1 MNYKDKVKRL
11 SQFKNEN
18 EFRLFLIDL
27 LKKIGFKDVQH
38 THKYGKPEFGK
49 DIIGKID
56 HSLEGEEWYAFVVK
70 KGKILGGTN
79 DIEITKN
86 QIKQSFE
93 YDYKDI
99 NGKKISINRVKV
111 VTNGTIS
118 HGAQESIRNSS
129 ELKIYSNFSFW
140 WNESIIDII
149 DKKYP
154 EFWLPGD
161 AATKDYVKKLQRNI
175 KTKFE
180 LRELSLT
187 KIPENKVKKLLDV
200 FIKPFLTEIKKVK
213 NHQLNKTIRPT
224 RIPIEDLL
232 SSNESFIIEGIPGS
246 GKTRLLNQITL
257 ELLDNEIIEENN
269 TIPVKIELK
278 QLRENQFDIDKC
290 VLTCIKKNIPE
301 SSDVDSFLSQKII
314 LIIDF
319 VDDLNIDEI
328 AKLIDGLCEY
338 LNKDGNRFILST
350 RSLDNISFK
359 NTTKNI
365 REVYLQNFNSK
376 QVEQF
381 IMKYFEDLNRG
392 KRFLEVLKE
401 SNILDKLPA
410 TPLTITLMS
419 LLYEDTAY
427 EIPATI
433 TDIFSDF
440 INVLLGKL
448 EIKSRTQLLD
458 LELKKRILSSIAL
471 NMLREKE
478 FEITK
483 EKFLRLIESFLKP
496 KGIGDFHVDDI
507 YKIVCKSGLLYETKD
522 KLIGFKHLSF
532 LEYFSALELYKKH
545 SDYSELINKFND
557 VNWQN
562 TTLFYAG
569 FSKDMPDFITDL
581 VTNVP
586 ENNIRDWF
594 LNIGGMGCLAQAL
607 YMTDIEDRIKLI
619 KKALD
624 NMIFSIKELQK
635 ATSEKGPYSKM
646 PLNLIAAMIS
656 FWFMMNFKSIT
667 LTECLENLYDNLI
680 DENKSQLVENNF
692 EIGFKLFLIAST
704 LTTKYISKS
713 EKFEHLL
720 GQNCFIK
727 DPVLMI
733 VGDMLLD
740 IDDINTDTIG
750 ADKRKKLKKE
760 INRYKKLII
769 SITKEPAYR
778 FKIDYKSDQI
788 ANKANATDA
797 KSSAAD

>member
-1 MNYKDKVKRL
+1 MNHKDKVKRL

-38 THKYGKPEFGK
+38 THKCGKPEFGK

-79 DIEITKN
+79 DIETTKN

-118 HGAQESIRNSS
+118 QGAQESIRNSS

-149 DKKYP
+149 DKNYP

-161 AATKDYVKKLQRNI
+161 AATKDYIKKLQRNI

-232 SSNESFIIEGIPGS
+232 SSNESIIIEGMPGS

-301 SSDVDSFLSQKII
+301 SSDVDSFLSKKII

-381 IMKYFEDLNRG
+381 IVKYFEDLNRG

-448 EIKSRTQLLD
+448 EIKSRTKLLD

-471 NMLREKE
+471 TMLREKE

-483 EKFLRLIESFLKP
+483 EKFLQLIEKFLKP

-619 KKALD
+619 EKALD

-692 EIGFKLFLIAST
+692 EIGFKLFLVAST
-704 LTTKYISKS
+704 LTTKYIGKS

-740 IDDINTDTIG
+740 IEDINPDTIG

-788 ANKANATDA
+788 AKKANATDA